1 MGILRNIGLLATCA
15 SNTAPEDA
23 PVIAK
28 AAIVWSGDKIT
39 WAGEEKNLPSMA
51 DSDEYDAGG
60 RLVIPGLIDCH
71 THLAFGGWR
80 ADEFEERVRGSSYLD
95 IARRGGGI
103 MSTVRDT
110 RSAPIDDLFDRAR
123 RHAGEML
130 ELGVTTIECKSGYGL
145 TLRDEIKLLEVYRR
159 LSTTG
164 PQRIVSTFLGAHTIP
179 PEFDGRRT
187 EYVDLV
193 CEVMIPRVAKE
204 NLASFCDV
212 FVEKS
217 AFSLEEGRRILET
230 GRKHGLGAKVHAD
243 QLTGNGGAELAASVG
258 AVSADHLEKASTDG
272 IRAMARGGV
281 VAVSLPIASLYL
293 GVVPLDGQR
302 FIEAGVPVAV
312 ATDFNPGSAP
322 SYHLPLALM
331 LACNMNRLSPME
343 ALVAGTRNAARA
355 IGMSGT
361 VGSIEV
367 GKKADLALLD
377 AESVNHWLYNFR
389 PNAATATFVGG
400 RLVCGR
406 L

>member
-164 PQRIVSTFLGAHTIP
+164 RQRIVSTFLGAHTIP